1 MITYGTFTMNC
12 APRPLNIK
20 YLQEKIRGLNHSNG
34 FFEIVV
40 VAISSPLAVLSFK
53 ERLRYGC

>member
-1 MITYGTFTMNC
+1 MNC

-20 YLQEKIRGLNHSNG
+20 YLQEKIRGLNHSND

-53 ERLRYGC
+53 ERLRYGY